1 MTPFGLPT
9 VKKLPVACQMA
20 RLPAISTHNINS
32 HHPSPN
38 TQLSIQIMKLPFE
51 LSMGSELEIVA
62 DNAASH
68 RAVISGYR
76 SEIPALCRYRVRSH
90 RKPEHH
96 RPRSHRQRTTP
107 ASLCTDRWE
116 CAPVDRIKSRDN
128 IPPSAFSVTAAHK
141 HSLAQSTRQP
151 PLGGGGSGLDLTP
164 RQPRRSESYAVTDD
178 MADPTSLVSVLGNV
192 LKLEV
197 AEQLT
202 QSSSCG
208 AGLSNEPNRVQVVAR
223 SG

>member
-1 MTPFGLPT
+1 
-9 VKKLPVACQMA
+9 
-20 RLPAISTHNINS
+20 
-32 HHPSPN
+32 
-38 TQLSIQIMKLPFE
+38 
-51 LSMGSELEIVA
+51 MGSELEIVA

-68 RAVISGYR
+68 SAVISVDH

-141 HSLAQSTRQP
+141 HLLAQSTRQP
-151 PLGGGGSGLDLTP
+151 PLGGSGSGLDLTP
-164 RQPRRSESYAVTDD
+164 RQPRRSESYFVTDD
-178 MADPTSLVSVLGNV
+178 IMVDPSSLVSVLGNV
-192 LKLEV
+192 LKLES